1 MTHLFRC
8 HSLGRLMTSTTAAAA
23 KAGEVLSVGA
33 KTFIRELAAQDIMGI
48 DFVVSSKEMEKG
60 IVCEGESI
68 ALLNRVRGLAL
79 SKNTER
85 RSNGMLSGECDLF
98 DAERREGFDV
108 KTSWSVKTF
117 PAFEMDAV
125 DSMYEW
131 QARAYM
137 WLWDASRWTVAYCL
151 LDTPPELIGYEPASL
166 HVVSHVPEHMRIT
179 TWTIERDA
187 EKEALIA
194 VKVAAAREYYA
205 DVIAEFERTHKA

>member
-8 HSLGRLMTSTTAAAA
+8 HNIGRLMTAPTAAAM

-33 KTFIRELAAQDIMGI
+33 KTLVREIAAQDIMGI

-68 ALLNRVRGLAL
+68 DLLNRVRGLSL

-85 RSNGMLSGECDLF
+85 RSNGLISGECDLF
-98 DAERREGFDV
+98 DATRREGFDV

-117 PAFEMDAV
+117 PAFEIDAV
-125 DSMYEW
+125 DSIYEW
-131 QARAYM
+131 QARSYM
-137 WLWDASRWTVAYCL
+137 WLWGVERWTVAYCL
-151 LDTPPELIGYEPASL
+151 VDTPPELIGYEPPSL
-166 HVVSHVPEHMRIT
+166 HVVSHVPEHMRLT

-187 EKEALIA
+187 DKEALIA
-194 VKVAAAREYYA
+194 AKVAAARAYYA
-205 DVIAEFERTHKA
+205 EVLAEFERTHGA